1 MKVKRGSKYKKLLLE
16 IARCDE
22 IEKVLRKE
30 NIPCAKIIKSQSN
43 YKTAYFQV
51 PEPWSGHLNKA
62 PILFI
67 GSNPSI
73 SKNSKCPTRNNNDK
87 YIYDFFTKRLI
98 DKNSNRY
105 WCAVSGMVEELLP
118 KKKIQQDKNK
128 YYALTEVVHCKS
140 KGEKG
145 VKEARLKCSELY
157 LRDIVK
163 ASNAKVVVVLGKKA
177 KKVITKLLKSEW
189 SEISKGI
196 YSTLCGNYER
206 CLVFLSHPSPANTHS
221 NAAKTFTDAVK
232 KRVINSEGLE
242 LLKKMVKNR
251 LQIYFP

>member
-22 IEKVLRKE
+22 IEKVLRKD
-30 NIPCAKIIKSQSN
+30 IPCAKIIKSQSN

-51 PEPWSGHLNKA
+51 PEPWSGPLNKA

-73 SKNSKCPTRNNNDK
+73 SKNSKCPTRNDNDK

-140 KGEKG
+140 KKEKG
-145 VKEARLKCSELY
+145 VRKARSICSKLY
-157 LRDIVK
+157 LLDIIK
-163 ASNAKVVVVLGKKA
+163 ASNAKVIVSLGKHAEKA
-177 KKVITKLLKSEW
+177 INDLFDLSAEGGEIYSIPCGKGRREKHKLYVVFLAHPNARPNSKLPKKIDACKIKKLKS
-189 SEISKGI
+189 ILG
-196 YSTLCGNYER
+196 
-206 CLVFLSHPSPANTHS
+206 
-221 NAAKTFTDAVK
+221 
-232 KRVINSEGLE
+232 
-242 LLKKMVKNR
+242 
-251 LQIYFP
+251 Q